1 MFVNRRDVQIQWGDC
16 DPANI
21 VYYPRYF
28 AMFDDSTSVL
38 FEAAGFS
45 KQDLV
50 HKYGLVGIPMVDTRS
65 KFYIPST
72 HGDWITIETK
82 IESIKRSSFEVK
94 HNVYKGDALAI
105 EAFETRVLVGRDAAL
120 GIPERNAL
128 EFVPKEIGGVPLK
141 VIVLD
146 DGGDPT
152 TATTNARRFVTESKA
167 DIIMGSALTPPTIAV
182 SNVANEAGIPHFGLA
197 PFPITPERMKWSVA
211 MPQPI
216 PIVGKV
222 LYDHMKAHKVKT
234 VGYIGYSDS
243 YGDLWFNDLKAQGVP
258 MGMTIVDEE
267 RFARP
272 DTSVTGQVLK
282 LVAANPD
289 AILVGASGTAAALP
303 QTELRERGYQGLI
316 YQTHGAASMD
326 FIRIAGKAAEGV
338 LMASGPVMDPEDQP
352 DGALTKKPGLALNA
366 AYEAKYGPNSRSQF
380 AGHSY
385 DAFELLKR
393 IIPVA
398 LKTAKPGT
406 PEFREAIRQALLS
419 EKDLAASQGVYNFTE
434 KDRYGVDDRAR
445 ILLTVKDGKYMM
457 VKEP

>member
-1 MFVNRRDVQIQWGDC
+1 MNKQF
-16 DPANI
+16 
-21 VYYPRYF
+21 
-28 AMFDDSTSVL
+28 L
-38 FEAAGFS
+38 AAAALAAALALPG
-45 KQDLV
+45 
-50 HKYGLVGIPMVDTRS
+50 GPVGAQTNE
-65 KFYIPST
+65 
-72 HGDWITIETK
+72 ITIG
-82 IESIKRSSFEVK
+82 ISITTT
-94 HNVYKGDALAI
+94 GP
-105 EAFETRVLVGRDAAL
+105 GAAL

-128 EFVPKEIGGVPLK
+128 DFVPKEIGGVPLK

-167 DIIMGSALTPPTIAV
+167 DVIMGSSITPPTIAV

-197 PFPITPERMKWSVA
+197 PFPITPERSKWSVD
-211 MPQPI
+211 MPQPV
-216 PIVGKV
+216 PIMGKV
-222 LYDHMKAHKVKT
+222 LYEHMKKHNVKT

-243 YGDLWFNDLKAQGVP
+243 YGDLWFNDLKKQGVP

-282 LVAANPD
+282 LLAANPD

-303 QTELRERGYQGLI
+303 QTELRDRGYKGLI

-326 FIRIAGKAAEGV
+326 FIRIAGKAAEGMI
-338 LMASGPVMDPEDQP
+338 MASGPVMSPETQP
-352 DGALTKKPGLALNA
+352 DSALTKKPGLALDT

-385 DAFELLKR
+385 DAFEVLKR
-393 IIPVA
+393 VIPVA

-406 PEFREAIRQALLS
+406 AEFREAIRQAFLT
-419 EKDLAASQGVYNFTE
+419 EREIPASQGVYNFTE
-434 KDRYGVDDRAR
+434 ADRYGLDDRAR
-445 ILLTVKDGKYMM
+445 IILTVKDGKY
-457 VKEP
+457 VPAE

>member
-1 MFVNRRDVQIQWGDC
+1 MKKAFV
-16 DPANI
+16 
-21 VYYPRYF
+21 
-28 AMFDDSTSVL
+28 T
-38 FEAAGFS
+38 
-45 KQDLV
+45 
-50 HKYGLVGIPMVDTRS
+50 
-65 KFYIPST
+65 
-72 HGDWITIETK
+72 
-82 IESIKRSSFEVK
+82 
-94 HNVYKGDALAI
+94 ALAL
-105 EAFETRVLVGRDAAL
+105 ALASPGSPSRAETSEIVIGITVTTTGPAAAL

-128 EFVPKEIGGVPLK
+128 EFVPKEIAGVPLK

-152 TATTNARRFVTESKA
+152 NATTNARRFVTESKA
-167 DIIMGSALTPPTIAV
+167 DIIMGSSTTPPSGAV

-197 PFPITPERMKWSVA
+197 PFPITPERAKWSVD
-211 MPQPI
+211 MPQPV
-216 PIVGKV
+216 PIMGKV
-222 LYDHMKAHKVKT
+222 LYEHMKKHNIKT
-234 VGYIGYSDS
+234 GGYIGYSDS
-243 YGDLWFNDLKAQGVP
+243 YGDLWFNDFKAQGVP
-258 MGMTIVDEE
+258 MGLTLADEE

-352 DGALTKKPGLALNA
+352 DEAQTKKPGLALNT

-393 IIPVA
+393 VIPVA

-406 PEFREAIRQALLS
+406 PEFREAIRQAFL
-419 EKDLAASQGVYNFTE
+419 TE
-434 KDRYGVDDRAR
+434 REIPA
-445 ILLTVKDGKYMM
+445 
-457 VKEP
+457 